1 MIMTLN
7 DTIYVRNPVNED
19 DIYRVDGTFYYVTD
33 SNYGADRDGNRG
45 SKEVF
50 LDDFSYEVFD
60 ESDTKVLIDKDHPM
74 YDLLLEELYKKADD
88 LAWRL

>member
-1 MIMTLN
+1 MTLN
-7 DTIYVRNPVNED
+7 DTIYVRNPTNED

-45 SKEVF
+45 GKEVY
-50 LDDFSYEVFD
+50 LDDFNYEVFD
-60 ESDTKVLIDKDHPM
+60 ESGKKVQVDRNHPL
-74 YDLLLEELYKKADD
+74 YDLLMDELHKTADK